1 MKKNHL
7 LKDLESEAISIIRDG
22 FSKSLNPVLMY
33 SIGKDSSVLLHL
45 AIKAFYPSPIPFP
58 LLHIDTKWKFKEM
71 YAFKEK
77 IKKKLNIKLI
87 THTNLD
93 GLKKK
98 IDPANNS
105 SVHTDVMKTEALKQ
119 AIDKYKF
126 DFIFGGAR
134 RDEEQ
139 SRSKERIVS
148 VREKTHT
155 WDPKNQRPELWSLFN
170 FNKNQDQSFR
180 IFPISNWTEK
190 DVWDYIL
197 QENIDIV
204 NLYFAKSR
212 PTIIRN
218 GSIFLVD
225 DDRFLLQKKE
235 KIVNRKVRF
244 RTLGCYPLTAGTES
258 TAANIREIIEENK
271 KIHFSERAGRLID
284 LDKINSMEVKKREWA
299 TAMER
304 ASWRVRWRW
313 VSPSARS
320 RMRDATSLQT
330 EHGTRAAAKCG
341 VSGARWKKNHSMR
354 GFGCRRREWKATSLQ
369 EGVGTMGS

>member
-87 THTNLD
+87 THTNID

-284 LDKINSMEVKKREWA
+284 LDKINSMEVKKR
-299 TAMER
+299 
-304 ASWRVRWRW
+304 
-313 VSPSARS
+313 
-320 RMRDATSLQT
+320 D
-330 EHGTRAAAKCG
+330 GY
-341 VSGARWKKNHSMR
+341 
-354 GFGCRRREWKATSLQ
+354 F
-369 EGVGTMGS
+369 

>member
-1 MKKNHL
+1 MKKNNL

-180 IFPISNWTEK
+180 IFPIANWTEK

-284 LDKINSMEVKKREWA
+284 LDKINSMEVKKR
-299 TAMER
+299 
-304 ASWRVRWRW
+304 
-313 VSPSARS
+313 
-320 RMRDATSLQT
+320 D
-330 EHGTRAAAKCG
+330 GY
-341 VSGARWKKNHSMR
+341 
-354 GFGCRRREWKATSLQ
+354 F
-369 EGVGTMGS
+369 

>member
-1 MKKNHL
+1 VKKNHL

-225 DDRFLLQKKE
+225 DDRFLVQKKE

-284 LDKINSMEVKKREWA
+284 LDKINSMEVKKR
-299 TAMER
+299 
-304 ASWRVRWRW
+304 
-313 VSPSARS
+313 
-320 RMRDATSLQT
+320 D
-330 EHGTRAAAKCG
+330 GY
-341 VSGARWKKNHSMR
+341 
-354 GFGCRRREWKATSLQ
+354 F
-369 EGVGTMGS
+369 

>member
-1 MKKNHL
+1 MKKNNL

-45 AIKAFYPSPIPFP
+45 TIKAFYPSPIPFP

-180 IFPISNWTEK
+180 IFPIANWTEK

-284 LDKINSMEVKKREWA
+284 LDKINSMEVKKR
-299 TAMER
+299 
-304 ASWRVRWRW
+304 
-313 VSPSARS
+313 
-320 RMRDATSLQT
+320 D
-330 EHGTRAAAKCG
+330 GY
-341 VSGARWKKNHSMR
+341 
-354 GFGCRRREWKATSLQ
+354 F
-369 EGVGTMGS
+369 

>member
-180 IFPISNWTEK
+180 IFPIANWTEK

-271 KIHFSERAGRLID
+271 TIHFSERAGRLID
-284 LDKINSMEVKKREWA
+284 LDKINSMEVKKR
-299 TAMER
+299 
-304 ASWRVRWRW
+304 
-313 VSPSARS
+313 
-320 RMRDATSLQT
+320 D
-330 EHGTRAAAKCG
+330 GY
-341 VSGARWKKNHSMR
+341 
-354 GFGCRRREWKATSLQ
+354 F
-369 EGVGTMGS
+369 

>member
-1 MKKNHL
+1 VKKNHL

-271 KIHFSERAGRLID
+271 TIHFSERAGRLID
-284 LDKINSMEVKKREWA
+284 LDKINSMEVKKR
-299 TAMER
+299 
-304 ASWRVRWRW
+304 
-313 VSPSARS
+313 
-320 RMRDATSLQT
+320 D
-330 EHGTRAAAKCG
+330 GY
-341 VSGARWKKNHSMR
+341 
-354 GFGCRRREWKATSLQ
+354 F
-369 EGVGTMGS
+369 

>member
-148 VREKTHT
+148 VRENTHT

-258 TAANIREIIEENK
+258 TAVNIREIIEENK
-271 KIHFSERAGRLID
+271 TIHFSERAGRLID
-284 LDKINSMEVKKREWA
+284 LDKINSMEVKKR
-299 TAMER
+299 
-304 ASWRVRWRW
+304 
-313 VSPSARS
+313 
-320 RMRDATSLQT
+320 D
-330 EHGTRAAAKCG
+330 GY
-341 VSGARWKKNHSMR
+341 
-354 GFGCRRREWKATSLQ
+354 F
-369 EGVGTMGS
+369 

>member
-258 TAANIREIIEENK
+258 AAANIREIIEENK

-284 LDKINSMEVKKREWA
+284 LDKINSMEVKKR
-299 TAMER
+299 
-304 ASWRVRWRW
+304 
-313 VSPSARS
+313 
-320 RMRDATSLQT
+320 D
-330 EHGTRAAAKCG
+330 GY
-341 VSGARWKKNHSMR
+341 
-354 GFGCRRREWKATSLQ
+354 F
-369 EGVGTMGS
+369 

>member
-1 MKKNHL
+1 MKKNNL

-225 DDRFLLQKKE
+225 DDRFLVQKKE

-284 LDKINSMEVKKREWA
+284 LDKINSMEVKKR
-299 TAMER
+299 
-304 ASWRVRWRW
+304 
-313 VSPSARS
+313 
-320 RMRDATSLQT
+320 D
-330 EHGTRAAAKCG
+330 GY
-341 VSGARWKKNHSMR
+341 
-354 GFGCRRREWKATSLQ
+354 F
-369 EGVGTMGS
+369 

>member
-105 SVHTDVMKTEALKQ
+105 SVHTDAMKTEALKQ

-284 LDKINSMEVKKREWA
+284 LDKINSMEVKKR
-299 TAMER
+299 
-304 ASWRVRWRW
+304 
-313 VSPSARS
+313 
-320 RMRDATSLQT
+320 D
-330 EHGTRAAAKCG
+330 GY
-341 VSGARWKKNHSMR
+341 
-354 GFGCRRREWKATSLQ
+354 F
-369 EGVGTMGS
+369 

>member
-148 VREKTHT
+148 VRENTHT

-284 LDKINSMEVKKREWA
+284 LDKINSMEVKKR
-299 TAMER
+299 
-304 ASWRVRWRW
+304 
-313 VSPSARS
+313 
-320 RMRDATSLQT
+320 D
-330 EHGTRAAAKCG
+330 GY
-341 VSGARWKKNHSMR
+341 
-354 GFGCRRREWKATSLQ
+354 F
-369 EGVGTMGS
+369 

>member
-1 MKKNHL
+1 MKNNNL

-45 AIKAFYPSPIPFP
+45 TIKAFYPSPIPFP

-71 YAFKEK
+71 YEFKEK
-77 IKKKLNIKLI
+77 IKKKINIKLI
-87 THTNLD
+87 THINLD

-180 IFPISNWTEK
+180 IFPIANWTEK

-225 DDRFLLQKKE
+225 DDRFLVQKKE

-284 LDKINSMEVKKREWA
+284 LDKINSMEVKKR
-299 TAMER
+299 
-304 ASWRVRWRW
+304 
-313 VSPSARS
+313 
-320 RMRDATSLQT
+320 D
-330 EHGTRAAAKCG
+330 GY
-341 VSGARWKKNHSMR
+341 
-354 GFGCRRREWKATSLQ
+354 F
-369 EGVGTMGS
+369 

>member
-1 MKKNHL
+1 VKKNNL

-87 THTNLD
+87 THINLD

-180 IFPISNWTEK
+180 IFPIANWTEK

-225 DDRFLLQKKE
+225 DDRFLVQKKE
-235 KIVNRKVRF
+235 KIVNRKIRF

-284 LDKINSMEVKKREWA
+284 LDKINSMEVKKR
-299 TAMER
+299 
-304 ASWRVRWRW
+304 
-313 VSPSARS
+313 
-320 RMRDATSLQT
+320 D
-330 EHGTRAAAKCG
+330 GY
-341 VSGARWKKNHSMR
+341 
-354 GFGCRRREWKATSLQ
+354 F
-369 EGVGTMGS
+369 

>member
-258 TAANIREIIEENK
+258 TAVNIREIIEENK
-271 KIHFSERAGRLID
+271 TIHFSERAGRLID
-284 LDKINSMEVKKREWA
+284 LDKINSMEVKKR
-299 TAMER
+299 
-304 ASWRVRWRW
+304 
-313 VSPSARS
+313 
-320 RMRDATSLQT
+320 D
-330 EHGTRAAAKCG
+330 GY
-341 VSGARWKKNHSMR
+341 
-354 GFGCRRREWKATSLQ
+354 F
-369 EGVGTMGS
+369 

>member
-1 MKKNHL
+1 VKKSSL

-45 AIKAFYPSPIPFP
+45 ARKAFYPSPIPFP

-77 IKKKLNIKLI
+77 IQKKLNIKII
-87 THTNLD
+87 TYTNLE

-119 AIDKYKF
+119 AIDHYKF

-148 VREKTHT
+148 VRERKHI
-155 WDPKNQRPELWSLFN
+155 WDPKNQRPELWNLFN
-170 FNKNQDQSFR
+170 FNKNQDQTFR
-180 IFPISNWTEK
+180 IFPISNWTEQ
-190 DVWDYIL
+190 DIWDYIL
-197 QENIDIV
+197 QEKIEIV
-204 NLYFAKSR
+204 NLYFTKNR
-212 PTIIRN
+212 PIIIRN

-225 DDRFLLQKKE
+225 DSRLTLQKNE
-235 KIVNRKVRF
+235 KIIIRKVRF

-258 TAANIREIIEENK
+258 NATNIKQILAENK

-284 LDKINSMEVKKREWA
+284 LDKINSMEIKKR
-299 TAMER
+299 
-304 ASWRVRWRW
+304 
-313 VSPSARS
+313 
-320 RMRDATSLQT
+320 D
-330 EHGTRAAAKCG
+330 GY
-341 VSGARWKKNHSMR
+341 
-354 GFGCRRREWKATSLQ
+354 F
-369 EGVGTMGS
+369 